1 MAMNSNL
8 QAILS
13 AVASFFLL
21 SLIFTFIY
29 FICRSATKRRRDPTN
44 RRLPRSVPRPPDL
57 PTSTSFISVADSQMF
72 DPNLTEIDMVD
83 LVNATRNF
91 SPELIVGDGSFGLV
105 YKANLPSG
113 VTVAVKKL
121 SADAFQGY
129 REFKAEMDT
138 LGKIQHDNI
147 VKFFGYCATG
157 SDRILIYEFIE
168 KGSLD
173 QWLYDTSSTNNDVS
187 VSGIRLPLS
196 WGTRIKIIKG
206 VAKGLAYMHN
216 LSQPIIHRDIK
227 ASNVLLDADFKAHI
241 ADFGLARTIKGK
253 HLHVSTQVAG
263 TMGYMPPEYIH
274 GAPAATVMGDVYSFG
289 TLMIEVVT
297 CKRPNWPIKGE
308 DGEEI
313 RLVEWATR
321 MVSQNREIK
330 MLDAGISKEDLKE
343 KEVLEFFRIAT
354 LCTNEVPKYRPNMN
368 EVVELLNQIQDE
380 STT

>member
-29 FICRSATKRRRDPTN
+29 FVCRTATKRRRDSAH
-44 RRLPRSVPRPPDL
+44 RRRTRSIRRPPDL
-57 PTSTSFISVADSQMF
+57 PTSTSFISVAESQMF
-72 DPNLTEIDMVD
+72 DPNLKEIDMVD

-91 SPELIVGDGSFGLV
+91 SPDLIVGDGSFGLV

-113 VTVAVKKL
+113 GTVAVKKL

-147 VKFFGYCATG
+147 VRFFGYCATG

-173 QWLYDTSSTNNDVS
+173 QWLYDTSSMNNDA
-187 VSGIRLPLS
+187 SGSRVPLS
-196 WGTRIKIIKG
+196 WNTRIKIIIG

-216 LSQPIIHRDIK
+216 LSEPIIHRDIK

-241 ADFGLARTIKGK
+241 ADFGLARTIKGE

-263 TMGYMPPEYIH
+263 TMGICRQSIF
-274 GAPAATVMGDVYSFG
+274 MGRLRLLLWE
-289 TLMIEVVT
+289 T
-297 CKRPNWPIKGE
+297 RPNWPIKGE
-308 DGEEI
+308 NGEEI

-330 MLDAGISKEDLKE
+330 MLDASISKEDLKE

-354 LCTNEVPKYRPNMN
+354 LCTKEVHKERPNMN
-368 EVVELLNQIQDE
+368 RVVELLNQIQDE
-380 STT
+380 PTI

>member
-29 FICRSATKRRRDPTN
+29 FVCRTATKRRRDSAH
-44 RRLPRSVPRPPDL
+44 RRRTRSIRRPPDL
-57 PTSTSFISVADSQMF
+57 PTSTSFISVAESQMF
-72 DPNLTEIDMVD
+72 DPNLKEIDMVD

-91 SPELIVGDGSFGLV
+91 SPDLIVGDGSFGLV

-173 QWLYDTSSTNNDVS
+173 QWLYDTSSMNNDA
-187 VSGIRLPLS
+187 SGLRVPLS
-196 WGTRIKIIKG
+196 WNTRIKIIIG

-216 LSQPIIHRDIK
+216 LSEPIIHRDIK
-227 ASNVLLDADFKAHI
+227 ASNVLLDANFKAHI
-241 ADFGLARTIKGK
+241 ADFGLARTIKGE

-289 TLMIEVVT
+289 ILMFEIVT
-297 CKRPNWPIKGE
+297 CRRPNWPIKGE
-308 DGEEI
+308 NGEEI

-330 MLDAGISKEDLKE
+330 MLDASISKEDLKE

-354 LCTNEVPKYRPNMN
+354 LCTKEVHKERPNMN
-368 EVVELLNQIQDE
+368 RVVELLSQIQDE
-380 STT
+380 PTI